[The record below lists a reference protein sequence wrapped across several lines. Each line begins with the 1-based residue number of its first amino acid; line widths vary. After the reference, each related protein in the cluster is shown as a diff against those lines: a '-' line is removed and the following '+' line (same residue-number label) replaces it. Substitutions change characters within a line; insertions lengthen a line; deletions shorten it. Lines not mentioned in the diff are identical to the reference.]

1 MYERT
6 RELIKECLR
15 ILRQPPLVSIM
26 EWANQ
31 YRVLDTTSA
40 KEVGKF
46 NIERTPYMIE
56 IYEKIANRYSSDEQ
70 AIIQQFLETL
80 VGEIGR

>member
-1 MYERT
+1 MHASFFIVLT
-6 RELIKECLR
+6 EL
-15 ILRQPPLVSIM
+15 
-26 EWANQ
+26 
-31 YRVLDTTSA
+31 A
-40 KEVGKF
+40 KPVAAEHQHHHHH
-46 NIERTPYMIE
+46 TIE